1 MKVNQIVDGFYEY
14 NEPYFDVD
22 LLDTDDLYAIQE
34 IATQNVLP
42 LFLGKMINKPSEELY
57 SSRYGFHL
65 PDKKFC
71 ELLIQ
76 YFPFE
81 DAFII
86 GDCSVYNKYGK
97 EFTDDE
103 HRHFHE

>member
-22 LLDTDDLYAIQE
+22 LLDADDMYAVQE
-34 IATQNVLP
+34 IATHNVIP
-42 LFLGKMINKPSEELY
+42 LFLGKLINKPDEEVY

-71 ELLIQ
+71 EMLIY
-76 YFPFE
+76 YFSVE
-81 DAFII
+81 DAFTI